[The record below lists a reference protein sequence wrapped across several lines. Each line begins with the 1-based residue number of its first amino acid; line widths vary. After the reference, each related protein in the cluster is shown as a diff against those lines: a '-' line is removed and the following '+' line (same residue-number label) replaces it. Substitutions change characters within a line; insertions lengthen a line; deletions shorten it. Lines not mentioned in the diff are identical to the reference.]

1 MNNLEV
7 NCTKNTALHIFSLR
21 QQTVFE
27 TAHTENK
34 LSIEYFG
41 SKEGTKNTD
50 SRVDRRILAE
60 FAQKTEYNSTDQVTA
75 TESVFGE

>member
-50 SRVDRRILAE
+50 SRVDKRILAE
-60 FAQKTEYNSTDQVTA
+60 F
-75 TESVFGE
+75 